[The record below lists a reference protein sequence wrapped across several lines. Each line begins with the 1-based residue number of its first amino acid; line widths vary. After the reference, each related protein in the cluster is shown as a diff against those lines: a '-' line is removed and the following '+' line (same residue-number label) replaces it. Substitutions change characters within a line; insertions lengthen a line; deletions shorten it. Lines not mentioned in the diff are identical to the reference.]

1 MTTAGEGGRGTAP
14 DGAARRRMI
23 VKAVV
28 ASAVGTTIEW
38 YDFFLYGVAAAL
50 VFPRVFFPSSDPF
63 TGTLLAFSTY
73 FVGFV
78 ARPFGAVLFG
88 HFGDRVGRKAA
99 LIATLVL
106 MGVATTLIGLV
117 PGYDRIGLWGPALLV
132 LGRIAQGIGVGGE
145 WGGAVLMA
153 GEWTDPRRRGFTTSF
168 AQFGAPAGMVL
179 ANGALAV
186 VAVTTSEEAF
196 LAWGWRVPFLLSVAL
211 VFVGMY
217 IRLGVLETPVFAQL
231 KARGQLEKAPVL
243 AVLRGNWR
251 EVVLTAL
258 LRTGQQTPFYVFTT
272 YVLTYG
278 TQVLG
283 LNRALVLNLVMVQA
297 LVSMATIP
305 WFGHLSDIYGRRTV
319 TVLGCV
325 VMIVLPFAY
334 FAMLDSGVLAL
345 VALAIILGLP
355 LHDLQYGPQ
364 AAFIAESFPG
374 RLRYTGASLGYQ
386 LASITAGGPAPIIAL
401 YLYETYRTSMAVAA
415 YVSLTGLVS
424 LVCVWFMRDRAG
436 ALDHH

>member
-1 MTTAGEGGRGTAP
+1 ML
-14 DGAARRRMI
+14 

-50 VFPRVFFPSSDPF
+50 VFPTVFFPSSDPF

-88 HFGDRVGRKAA
+88 HYGDRVGRKVA
-99 LIATLVL
+99 LIATLLL
-106 MGVATTLIGLV
+106 MGVATMLIGLV
-117 PGYDRIGLWGPALLV
+117 PGYDRIGIWGAVLLV
-132 LGRIAQGIGVGGE
+132 VGRIAQGVGVGGE

-153 GEWTDPRRRGFTTSF
+153 GEWSDPARRGFTTSW

-179 ANGALAV
+179 ANGALA
-186 VAVTTSEEAF
+186 AMTLLTTEESF
-196 LAWGWRVPFLLSVAL
+196 LRWGWRVPFLLSVTL
-211 VFVGMY
+211 VFVGLY
-217 IRLGVLETPVFAQL
+217 IRMGILETPVFARL
-231 KARGQLEKAPVL
+231 KTSGQVERTPVV

-283 LNRALVLNLVMVQA
+283 FSRTLVLNLVMVQA
-297 LVSMATIP
+297 LVSMVTIP
-305 WFGHLSDIYGRRTV
+305 WFGHVSDRIGRRRLTAI
-319 TVLGCV
+319 GCLA
-325 VMIVLPFAY
+325 MMVLPFAY
-334 FAMLDSGVLAL
+334 FAMLDTRALPL
-345 VALAIILGLP
+345 VALAIVIALP

-364 AAFIAESFPG
+364 AALIAESFPG
-374 RLRYTGASLGYQ
+374 RLRYSGASLGYQ
-386 LASITAGGPAPIIAL
+386 LASITAGGPAPIVAL
-401 YLYETYRTSMAVAA
+401 YLYETFRTSMAVAA
-415 YVSLTGLVS
+415 YVSVTAAIS
-424 LVCVWFMRDRAG
+424 LVCVWFLHDRAG
-436 ALDHH
+436 SLDHQ

>member
-1 MTTAGEGGRGTAP
+1 MSARMALAEDALP
-14 DGAARRRMI
+14 DADHRRRML

-50 VFPRVFFPSSDPF
+50 VFPTVFFPASDPF

-78 ARPFGAVLFG
+78 ARPFGAALFG
-88 HFGDRVGRKAA
+88 HYGDRVGRKIA

-106 MGVATTLIGLV
+106 MGVATMLIGLV
-117 PGYDRIGLWGPALLV
+117 PGYDRIGIWGAVLLV
-132 LGRIAQGIGVGGE
+132 LGRIAQGVGVGGE

-153 GEWTDPRRRGFTTSF
+153 GEWTDPKRRGFTTSW

-186 VAVTTSEEAF
+186 MTVTTSNASF
-196 LAWGWRVPFLLSVAL
+196 MSWGWRVPFLLSVAL
-211 VFVGMY
+211 VFVGLY
-217 IRLGVLETPVFAQL
+217 IRVGVLETPVFAGL
-231 KARGQLEKAPVL
+231 KTRGQVERTPVVT
-243 AVLRGNWR
+243 VLRANWR

-258 LRTGQQTPFYVFTT
+258 LRTGQQTPFYIFTT

-283 LNRALVLNLVMVQA
+283 LNRALVLNLVMIQA
-297 LVSMATIP
+297 IVSMATIP
-305 WFGHLSDIYGRRTV
+305 WFGHLSDRFGRRRV
-319 TVLGCV
+319 TIVGCL
-325 VMIVLPFAY
+325 VMMVLPFAY
-334 FAMLDSGVLAL
+334 FALLDSRAL
-345 VALAIILGLP
+345 PLIALAIVMGLP

-374 RLRYTGASLGYQ
+374 RLRYSGASLGYQ

-401 YLYETYRTSMAVAA
+401 YLYETYGTSMAVAA
-415 YVSLTGLVS
+415 YVSATAVIS
-424 LVCVWFMRDRAG
+424 LICVWFMRDRAG
-436 ALDHH
+436 ALDHS